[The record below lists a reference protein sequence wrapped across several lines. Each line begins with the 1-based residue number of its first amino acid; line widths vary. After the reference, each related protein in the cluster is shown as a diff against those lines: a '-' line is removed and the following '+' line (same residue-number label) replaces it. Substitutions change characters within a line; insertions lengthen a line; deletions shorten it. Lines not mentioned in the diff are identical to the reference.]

1 MDAGLS
7 DAAAG
12 LVSSDGTATVVSLAT
27 PVSGGVFTTAQYEML
42 LAFRQRVD
50 ALSAS
55 SGTALRVS
63 LTGAFV
69 VSTDSDAAIN
79 ADIASSDSVSIAVS
93 FMVLGVALRS
103 ARLVLLSAACLA
115 AALGFTFLLTWPLC
129 RAMAVPS
136 FTTSLLIATLVSLSL
151 DYSLFLLTRVR
162 ASFAR
167 GVAAEAAVEDALR
180 VAGHTVAV
188 SGGVLAAC
196 FLVLAIFPVSLVR
209 GPGIATAFAVAGSV
223 FANLTL
229 TPALLL
235 SFPGFFA
242 GGPLSCCRRRRRDAA
257 GAADAE
263 QGAAFGADDVTAP
276 PASPPGKL
284 AELVRAAAVWRRV
297 ARFSRRFQ
305 RALLLLMLAV
315 LLAPFAFQLNHLTP
329 SESALGVVPRG
340 SPSVA
345 AFYEVAA
352 LFGPATA
359 GGATLLGVAP
369 HAAAANATPAA
380 LQPAFFASAAAAVRA
395 VLAASAGELAAD
407 DVSGLAWSSGAPTN
421 AADVAAGMA
430 AAASCPAT
438 NASACT
444 AACSAQH
451 CMLRLYAASTLS
463 ADGAAMTLA
472 LSPNVFRQSDA
483 GVAWG
488 NRVRSALAA
497 ANTADASGVTWF
509 FVVDPASDS
518 IRYVYERLGTL
529 VGVTAAV
536 IFAILLVAFRSP
548 VAAARSLVSLCVMG
562 VAVWG
567 GAIGVYGRDV
577 LPRSDSAFDGQSGL
591 FWLVPL
597 IAFSLTTGLCLD
609 YDILLLDAV
618 AERLAAGDSPSDAVD
633 DALVA
638 TGGTISFAG
647 AILTAAFSGFLAGKV
662 PLLNQLGYFI
672 VGAVL
677 LFVFL
682 IRPLLTAPLLH
693 VLGRWASWPLA
704 VPQPQQHA
712 ASELQ
717 AADGCEPR
725 RRQDIQ
731 DYE

>member
-12 LVSSDGTATVVSLAT
+12 LVSSDGSATLVSLAT
-27 PVSGGVFTTAQYEML
+27 PVTGGVFTLAQYEML
-42 LAFRQRVD
+42 SAFKQRVD

-55 SGTALRVS
+55 SGSALRVS

-79 ADIASSDSVSIAVS
+79 ADIANSDSVSIAVS
-93 FMVLGVALRS
+93 FIVLGVALRS

-136 FTTSLLIATLVSLSL
+136 FTTSLLISTLVSLSL
-151 DYSLFLLTRVR
+151 DYSLFLLSRVR

-167 GVAAEAAVEDALR
+167 GVAAEGAVEDALR

-209 GPGIATAFAVAGSV
+209 GPGIATSFAVVGSV
-223 FANLTL
+223 AVNLTL

-235 SFPGFFA
+235 AFPRFFA
-242 GGPLSCCRRRRRDAA
+242 GGPLRCCCRRREV
-257 GAADAE
+257 DAE
-263 QGAAFGADDVTAP
+263 QGAGFVAP
-276 PASPPGKL
+276 GEVGDAASRPAGKL

-297 ARFSRRFQ
+297 ASFSRRF
-305 RALLLLMLAV
+305 RHALVLLLLAA
-315 LLAPFAFQLNHLTP
+315 LLAPFAFQLRHLRP

-345 AFYEVAA
+345 ALYEVAA

-369 HAAAANATPAA
+369 HAGGANATPAA

-395 VLAASAGELAAD
+395 VMAASAGDLTAD
-407 DVSGLAWSSGAPTN
+407 DVSGLAWSGGAPTN
-421 AADVAAGMA
+421 AADVAAGVA
-430 AAASCPAT
+430 AAASCPVA

-451 CMLRLYAASTLS
+451 CMLQLYAAPTLS
-463 ADGAAMTLA
+463 GDGAAMTLS
-472 LSPNVFRQSDA
+472 LYPSVFRQSDA

-488 NRVRSALAA
+488 HRARAALAA
-497 ANTADASGVTWF
+497 ANAADGAGVTWYL
-509 FVVDPASDS
+509 VVDPSSDS
-518 IRYVYERLGTL
+518 IRYVYDRLGTL

-536 IFAILLVAFRSP
+536 IFVILLLAFRSP
-548 VAAARSLVSLCVMG
+548 VAAARSLVSLCAMG

-577 LPRSDSAFDGQSGL
+577 LPRSDGAFDGQSGL

-618 AERLAAGDSPSDAVD
+618 AERLAEGDAPSDAVD
-633 DALVA
+633 EALVA

-677 LFVFL
+677 LFVFVV
-682 IRPLLTAPLLH
+682 RPLLTAPLLH
-693 VLGRWASWPLA
+693 VLGRWAYW
-704 VPQPQQHA
+704 PQQHA
-712 ASELQ
+712 ASEES
-717 AADGCEPR
+717 AEGAGEP